1 MRPLSFHDPIIDVD
15 LKKASWKVAT
25 LKIYNS
31 LHKVAV
37 TQILSNVH
45 TPITNASITALVK

>member
-31 LHKVAV
+31 LQKVAV